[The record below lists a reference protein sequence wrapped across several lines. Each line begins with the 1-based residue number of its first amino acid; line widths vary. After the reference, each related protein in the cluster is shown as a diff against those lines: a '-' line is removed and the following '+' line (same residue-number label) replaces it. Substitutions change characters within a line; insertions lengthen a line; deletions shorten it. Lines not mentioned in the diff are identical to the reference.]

1 MCINS
6 IMSNTIFRI
15 SLVASAIGLK
25 GLTLMIDHKNSNIN
39 NITNRNDNINNITN
53 RNDNINNI
61 TNITNRNER
70 NNNITNFVNH
80 VLGPF

>member
-61 TNITNRNER
+61 TNR

>member
-39 NITNRNDNINNITN
+39 NINNITNRNDKINNITN

-61 TNITNRNER
+61 TNR

>member
-61 TNITNRNER
+61 TNITNRNDR

>member
-25 GLTLMIDHKNSNIN
+25 GLTLMIDHKNSNIT

-53 RNDNINNI
+53 RNDKINNI
-61 TNITNRNER
+61 TNR

>member
-53 RNDNINNI
+53 RNDKINNI
-61 TNITNRNER
+61 TNR

>member
-61 TNITNRNER
+61 TN
-70 NNNITNFVNH
+70 FVNH

>member
-53 RNDNINNI
+53 RN
-61 TNITNRNER
+61 
-70 NNNITNFVNH
+70 NNITNFVNH